1 MPTAARRESS
11 TYSSTDN
18 NTDNRLSDTDKPWD
32 GGSAH
37 QATWFNQKLKS
48 AECDFEFH
56 QLCTSTTVTL
66 KKNGTI
72 AVFSPEHAVE
82 HAQGANKGT
91 MRAPNNRKREDLLA
105 RSLAKAASSTTTSS
119 PSPSSGHGAVSYT
132 HLTLPTKA

>member
-18 NTDNRLSDTDKPWD
+18 NSDNRLSDTDKPWD

-119 PSPSSGHGAVSYT
+119 PIPLSLIHI
-132 HLTLPTKA
+132 